1 MNDAW
6 PSKLHTAFLAGVLAT
21 LLVLL
26 LMGMVRN
33 EGPGQHPPSLPVAVL
48 DAGGKD
54 MVALSGGGR
63 YQLATWAAGGAYGA
77 FVLDTATGITKAV
90 YSSSRG
96 PGGKSVNNL
105 GKPFARMP

>member
-1 MNDAW
+1 MNDVRPNKSHA
-6 PSKLHTAFLAGVLAT
+6 AFLAGVLAT

-26 LMGMVRN
+26 LMGMVRH

-48 DAGGKD
+48 DPGDKD
-54 MVALSGGGR
+54 SIALSGGSR

-77 FVLDTATGITKAV
+77 FVLDTSTGITKAV
-90 YSSSRG
+90 YSSARG

>member
-6 PSKLHTAFLAGVLAT
+6 PNKFHGAFFAGVLAT

-33 EGPGQHPPSLPVAVL
+33 ESPGQHPPLLPVAVL
-48 DAGGKD
+48 DGGGKGSI
-54 MVALSGGGR
+54 ALSSGGR

-77 FVLDTATGITKAV
+77 FVLDTSTGITKAV
-90 YSSSRG
+90 YNSARG
-96 PGGKSVNNL
+96 PNGKSVNNL

>member
-6 PSKLHTAFLAGVLAT
+6 PSKSHTAFLAGVLAT

-33 EGPGQHPPSLPVAVL
+33 EGPGQQPPSLPVAIL
-48 DAGGKD
+48 EGAGKD
-54 MVALSGGGR
+54 AVALSAGGR
-63 YQLATWAAGGAYGA
+63 YQLATRAAGGAYGA
-77 FVLDTATGITKAV
+77 FVLDTSTGITKAV